1 MSNFTKEDIVNSVGI
16 VETGEDV
23 DVSRQVLHTMRI
35 SSDEAYERLK
45 IIRETHKD
53 LDIELNQLTRDMPY
67 NARVEYEHLFIL
79 LEKLEK
85 IELENIRFGE

>member
-23 DVSRQVLHTMRI
+23 NRQVLHTMRI

-45 IIRETHKD
+45 IVRETYKD